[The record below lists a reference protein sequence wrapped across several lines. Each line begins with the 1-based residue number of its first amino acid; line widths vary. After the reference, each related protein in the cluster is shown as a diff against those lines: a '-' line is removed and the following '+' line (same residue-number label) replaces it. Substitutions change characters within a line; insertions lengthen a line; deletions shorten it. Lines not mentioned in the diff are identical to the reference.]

1 MRPRTLPEPMRAYRI
16 GDPAG
21 QFPVWST
28 EGAKR
33 TSGRWHEAGDAV
45 IYASEHYSTAL
56 LEKLVHWN
64 GALPPN
70 QHFIEITIPAGTSYE
85 VVTADIVPDWFCAER
100 GCGPSLWPPVVRGQ
114 PQRHPARSLCG
125 RADGTQCRHQ
135 HPTCGLQQPDGRAGD
150 PGVVGPP
157 PLSGLTFPSGP
168 ALNLLMNRFFLCW
181 VAAVLL
187 LPSPARAVEAAPAL
201 TDREIAE
208 RLTRLETR
216 LDEGLQGLRADIQQL
231 RADMNQQ
238 NQQLREDM
246 NRQNQQ
252 LREDMDQ
259 LREDMN
265 RQNQQLR
272 EDMNEQFAR
281 QFRLTVALLGAFTA
295 LVAAIIGFAL
305 WDRRTMLR
313 PLERTVTGLT
323 EDLSSNRQRLEALL
337 DALRTLGQRNP
348 EVAKVL
354 KQFNLL

>member
-1 MRPRTLPEPMRAYRI
+1 M
-16 GDPAG
+16 
-21 QFPVWST
+21 
-28 EGAKR
+28 
-33 TSGRWHEAGDAV
+33 
-45 IYASEHYSTAL
+45 
-56 LEKLVHWN
+56 
-64 GALPPN
+64 
-70 QHFIEITIPAGTSYE
+70 
-85 VVTADIVPDWFCAER
+85 
-100 GCGPSLWPPVVRGQ
+100 
-114 PQRHPARSLCG
+114 
-125 RADGTQCRHQ
+125 
-135 HPTCGLQQPDGRAGD
+135 
-150 PGVVGPP
+150 
-157 PLSGLTFPSGP
+157 
-168 ALNLLMNRFFLCW
+168 
-181 VAAVLL
+181 AVLL
-187 LPSPARAVEAAPAL
+187 LPSPVGAVEAAPAL

-231 RADMNQQ
+231 RADMGQLRADMNQQ

-246 NRQNQQ
+246 G
-252 LREDMDQ
+252 Q

-265 RQNQQLR
+265 RQNQLLR

-281 QFRLTVALLGAFTA
+281 QFRLTLALLGAFTA

-348 EVAKVL
+348 EVARVL